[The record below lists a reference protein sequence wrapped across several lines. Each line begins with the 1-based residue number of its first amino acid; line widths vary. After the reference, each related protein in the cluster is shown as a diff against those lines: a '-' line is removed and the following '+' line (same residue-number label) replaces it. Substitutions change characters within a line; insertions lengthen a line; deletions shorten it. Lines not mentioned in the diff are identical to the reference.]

1 MCNMAYKPRTVPE
14 DLKVLRILNNRIEI
28 TPEQHK
34 YYLYKEKGFEGEVRF
49 DILTE
54 QLRSDCLILNDL
66 YLEVNNTSF
75 QLDTSIIFQNTFY
88 FFEIKNSEGDY
99 SYREE
104 RFETNFG
111 KIIKNPLDQIKRSN
125 SLLLQLFQKL
135 GFSQS
140 IEAYVVFVNP
150 EFFLYQAPMDKPI
163 IYPPQLKMLMR
174 KLDSTPS
181 KLTYRHKKMADKL
194 ISLHQVQSPYAN
206 SKIPTYEYNQL
217 RKDIT
222 CSVCHSF
229 SCSVSSGNVFCAD
242 CGNVESVE
250 SAVLRCVEEIRLLF
264 PNMRITTNVVF
275 EWCGIIESK
284 KIIRRLLKK
293 NFKSIGERKL
303 RYFE

>member
-1 MCNMAYKPRTVPE
+1 MAYKPRTAPE
-14 DLKVLRILNNRIEI
+14 DLKVLRILNNRLAL
-28 TPEQHK
+28 TAEQHK

-49 DILTE
+49 DLLTE
-54 QLRSDCLILNDL
+54 QLQSDCLILNDL

-75 QLDTSIIFQNTFY
+75 QLDSSIIFQHIFY
-88 FFEIKNSEGDY
+88 FFEIKNLEGDY
-99 SYREE
+99 CYREE

-111 KIIKNPLDQIKRSN
+111 KIIKNPLDQIKRSS

-163 IYPPQLKMLMR
+163 IYPPQLKALMK
-174 KLDSTPS
+174 KLDNTPS
-181 KLTYRHKKMADKL
+181 KLTNRHKQMADKL
-194 ISLHQVQSPYAN
+194 ISLHQVQSPYSNA
-206 SKIPTYEYNQL
+206 KIPTYEYNQI

-229 SCSVSSGNVFCAD
+229 SCSIARGNVICVD
-242 CGNVESVE
+242 CGHVESVE
-250 SAVLRCVEEIRLLF
+250 SAVLRCVEEIRILF

-275 EWCGIIESK
+275 EWCGIIDSK
-284 KIIRRLLKK
+284 KVVRRILKK
-293 NFKSIGERKL
+293 NFKSIGERNL